1 MGGFEPAA
9 PAGPG
14 GMEGAE
20 EHDADYGFKGAR
32 GKLLGA
38 GDEIA
43 GGVIDQHV
51 EGSGFPDGV
60 DHGFDGIEI
69 TDVARESV
77 DWAFGGSGEFG
88 CGLLENLFA
97 ASADVD
103 RGAELEEAVGHGLAE
118 SGAAACDQDALVAE
132 E

>member
-43 GGVIDQHV
+43 GGVVDQDV

-60 DHGFDGIEI
+60 DHGFDGVAIS
-69 TDVARESV
+69 DVAGEGV
-77 DWAFGGSGEFG
+77 DGAFGGGGEFG
-88 CGLLENLFA
+88 GGLLENFFA
-97 ASADVD
+97 APADVN
-103 RGAELEEAVGHGLAE
+103 RGA
-118 SGAAACDQDALVAE
+118 
-132 E
+132 